1 MKYLVLLLFI
11 PFALFAQQNPVN
23 RYPLIRQ
30 ALAQKYAQVS
40 PFYTGGKVIVS
51 NAPKYGYVSAE
62 GKAITPFIYQ
72 NGYNFVYN
80 LAKVQQN
87 NLWGCINS
95 QGKDVIPCMYNNLEI
110 VHRQFIIAEK
120 EGKKGIINA
129 QNELMLPFEYEA
141 IITLH
146 EIYGLYKY
154 GKQDFLQR
162 IYAHFFVVAVK
173 NKGKWGMIDATG
185 KAIMPVIYDYI
196 KLVKID
202 SVAGTFLLITQKD
215 KKECLFD
222 TKTQTEISPYFD
234 NLDFFASRKGNLY
247 FQTENQ
253 AQKGIM
259 REDGKMIIPLDTQTI
274 HGIDNSDY
282 FYLQRKNKKTLL
294 SPDFQIL
301 TNEEYDFI
309 RFDKE
314 VFILTKRDTL
324 PQKTWIKP
332 TEENNTFDTHADW
345 IAQTNET
352 TLLNNQGKEILKPG
366 HWFTENAPTEDFPFF
381 IVQKEDS
388 FALLH
393 RNGKI
398 AIPLQTQF
406 AMVRQ
411 TGYGLKI
418 GHITQIDTLRDTVK
432 NLTGNPF
439 AAQQNGII
447 KVICDD
453 GSVAQVLKKLVV
465 KMEYGYADTLG
476 KVVIPCEYQDI
487 RSLGDRHFAVQKAG
501 KWGLINSQRKE
512 ILPFVYEDL
521 HGIET
526 EKDVFFIAE
535 NAASKV
541 ALWNNQ
547 GKKVI
552 KTDFDKI
559 EYDEGVFICQNKKK
573 HQIFLFDRY
582 GKPLKRYAYQSF
594 KRQYDFMTAY
604 NAQVCDIYLAH
615 QTQPISIKRKNRT
628 FLPNAENDLIH
639 FYKDEKGSIYF
650 WEKEKEKWFL
660 KNLQQAKV
668 IAWGFDDVTP
678 DVYGFYTANAYFKDS
693 AIWQI
698 KMVSSLYGNVQIT
711 TFPHTDT
718 LYTKSNTRFVRFGD
732 LWGLQ
737 DAQGKMILPQEYGEL
752 AYNETENIAVL
763 RKNRLQSLIDS
774 TEKPILAD
782 CEIISRMVDGFQYKK
797 NNLWGIADSVGNEV
811 LAPCLNDLHYIKY
824 FDNAPA
830 WARRQAVYLAEVK
843 NQKGLIDT
851 KGRWR
856 VLSQYDALFFTK
868 TNFIMGK
875 KGEKVGLIDSI
886 GKEIVP
892 FVYDYLPNYND
903 EDNILPLYQKYD
915 KRGELPELP
924 PAINW
929 TRDFTFLKKDGSYHL
944 VQMTTGKDFTV
955 QTGENQPE
963 MRLIS
968 SNAFVVKDTLFS
980 YVFDKKGNLRFKIA
994 ADLIA
999 ADKEARYTINSSE
1012 LIIFEKYPLIVTK
1025 TFTPYLAADE
1035 WVFGDEWEF
1044 LGNTYNEKPI
1054 KYGIIDT
1061 LGKEILPMKYDIITI
1076 FHKGYAVIG
1085 QNGKYGLIDSTGK
1098 FKTPLVYDS
1107 MLYVKGFYIVGKAKK
1122 GILAFDGREI
1132 VPLIYQEIVATDIE
1146 NGYFK
1151 AKKDGKW
1158 GIMHISGQEIV
1169 PFEYEELAGNAVAG
1183 LWVAMKDHHCGI
1195 IRQRDKKVLVPF
1207 EYEGLQ
1213 IVLDSLG
1220 DTLLI
1225 FQQNCLYGLMRLDG
1239 KIIAAAQYLFIKY
1252 LASTLF
1258 GVAEN
1263 NMYGLID
1270 ASSGE
1275 VILSK
1280 CYTMAEIEE
1289 VLSDI
1294 LFIKIGKNYASGI
1307 WNTKTHTWQT
1317 PFYEECRIL
1326 DKTKDYLV
1334 LRIYQKEEKKYMQ
1347 GIMDRQGK
1355 WIFEP
1360 ENGAWDITHDFYLLI
1375 KDEKSALYN
1384 HKLQNLLP
1392 LDSGNI
1398 SILTD
1403 SLSAKSYFVRANKIF
1418 TDNGEVLTLPIKVDR
1433 ASNLSENSF
1442 AFSFEGKVG
1451 FMGLDGKLLVAPTY
1465 DMVYKGFRNGIAK
1478 VLKGQISLFIDT
1490 KGNVL
1495 GEVEY

>member
-51 NAPKYGYVSAE
+51 SEAKYGYISAE

-72 NGYNFVYN
+72 NGHNFVYN

-87 NLWGCINS
+87 KLWGCINS

-129 QNELMLPFEYEA
+129 QNELILPFEYEA
-141 IITLH
+141 IITLK
-146 EIYGLYKY
+146 EMSGLYKY
-154 GKQDFLQR
+154 RKQSFLER
-162 IYAHFFVVAVK
+162 VYSHFFVVAVK
-173 NKGKWGMIDATG
+173 SKEKWGMIDATG
-185 KAIMPVIYDYI
+185 KTIMPVIYDNI
-196 KLVKID
+196 ELMHID
-202 SVAGTFLLITQKD
+202 SVAGTYLLIAQKD

-234 NLDFFASRKGNLY
+234 YLAFYANHEGKLY
-247 FQTENQ
+247 FKIGNQ
-253 AQKGIM
+253 GQEGIM
-259 REDGKMIIPLDTQTI
+259 RDDGKMVIPLEEQFI
-274 HGIDNSDY
+274 EGVSGSDY
-282 FYLQRKNKKTLL
+282 YYLQKKSKKVLL
-294 SPDFQIL
+294 NNDFEVLKPTSYDDIL
-301 TNEEYDFI
+301 VEQ
-309 RFDKE
+309 E
-314 VFILTKRDTL
+314 VIILTKNDSL
-324 PQKTWIKP
+324 PQKLWINPQDREDSFGGERAWIKQ
-332 TEENNTFDTHADW
+332 AY
-345 IAQTNET
+345 QT
-352 TLLNNQGKEILKPG
+352 TLLNAQGKEILKPG
-366 HWFTENAPTEDFPFF
+366 HWCVASKPTQGFPFM

-388 FALLH
+388 FALM
-393 RNGKI
+393 RTNGKM
-398 AIPLQTQF
+398 AVPLQKAF
-406 AMVRQ
+406 AMIGQ
-411 TGYGLKI
+411 TGAGLKI
-418 GHITQIDTLRDTVK
+418 AHIMQIDTLRDTVK
-432 NLTGNPF
+432 SFTGNPF

-447 KVICDD
+447 KIICDD
-453 GSVAQVLKKLVV
+453 GKEAHIIKELSLK
-465 KMEYGYADTLG
+465 MQYGYADTLG
-476 KVVIPCEYQDI
+476 NVVIPCMYDNI
-487 RSLGDRHFAVQKAG
+487 IALGNDYFAVQKAG
-501 KWGLINSQRKE
+501 KWGVIYQTKQQ
-512 ILPFVYEDL
+512 ILPFAYTA
-521 HGIET
+521 IEGVT
-526 EKDVFFIAE
+526 EEKSTLFIST
-535 NAASKV
+535 NADMKKE
-541 ALWNNQ
+541 LWNEA
-547 GKKVI
+547 GKKVAKAYFDEI
-552 KTDFDKI
+552 RYEGDF
-559 EYDEGVFICQNKKK
+559 VICENRQK
-573 HQIFLFDRY
+573 HQIWLYDRY
-582 GKPLKRYAYQSF
+582 GKRLKPYPYHQIIENGGFS
-594 KRQYDFMTAY
+594 TAY
-604 NAQVCDIYLAH
+604 NPQVYDIYIHNQA
-615 QTQPISIKRKNRT
+615 QPVSIKRKNRT
-628 FLPNAENDLIH
+628 FLSNPNEDFIY
-639 FYKDEKGSIYF
+639 FCQDSSRQVYF
-650 WEKEKEKWFL
+650 WEKEKGKWFL
-660 KNLQQAKV
+660 KNLQQEKAV
-668 IAWGFDDVTP
+668 ALGFDEVNLLLNGN
-678 DVYGFYTANAYFKDS
+678 YEAKAYFKDS
-693 AIWQI
+693 VIWELSMEMNFYGVRI
-698 KMVSSLYGNVQIT
+698 IHSLPI
-711 TFPHTDT
+711 TDT

-752 AYNETENIAVL
+752 AYNENENIAVL
-763 RKNRLQSLIDS
+763 AKNRSRSLLDS
-774 TEKPILAD
+774 TQKPLLTD
-782 CEIISRMVDGFQYKK
+782 CEAILPTENVFCYKK
-797 NNLWGIADSVGNEV
+797 NNLWGMVDSVGNEL

-843 NQKGLIDT
+843 NQKGLIDI

-856 VLSQYDALFFTK
+856 VLPKYDALFFTK
-868 TNFIMGK
+868 TNFILGK
-875 KGEKVGLIDSI
+875 KGEKAGLIDST

-929 TRDFTFLKKDGSYHL
+929 MRDFTFLKKAGNYHL
-944 VQMTTGKDFTV
+944 VQMTTGKDFALK
-955 QTGENQPE
+955 TGEGQPE

-968 SNAFVVKDTLFS
+968 SNAFVIKDTLCS
-980 YVFDKKGNLRFKIA
+980 YVFDKKGNLRFKII
-994 ADLIA
+994 ADLIPVE
-999 ADKEARYTINSSE
+999 KERNSFPNNTTLPE
-1012 LIIFEKYPLIVTK
+1012 QYPLIITK
-1025 TFTPYLAADE
+1025 TFDSYIRLDE
-1035 WVFGDEWEF
+1035 WGFGDDWSF
-1044 LGNTYNEKPI
+1044 GFTPITKPI

-1061 LGKEILPMKYDIITI
+1061 LGKEILQMKYDKIHA
-1076 FHKGYAVIG
+1076 FYQGYAVIG

-1098 FKTPLVYDS
+1098 FKTQLVYDS
-1107 MLYVKGFYIVGKAKK
+1107 MVYVKGFYIVGKAKK
-1122 GILAFDGREI
+1122 GIVAFDGREV
-1132 VPLIYQEIVATDIE
+1132 VPQIYEKIFATDIE
-1146 NGYFK
+1146 NGYVK
-1151 AKKDGKW
+1151 VKKGEKW
-1158 GIMHISGQEIV
+1158 GLMHISGQEIL

-1195 IRQRDKKVLVPF
+1195 IRQRDKKMLVPF

-1225 FQQNCLYGLMRLDG
+1225 FQQNCLYGLMQLDG
-1239 KIIAAAQYLFIKY
+1239 KIIASAQYLFIKH

-1258 GVAEN
+1258 AFAES

-1270 ASSGE
+1270 ASSGK

-1280 CYTMAEIEE
+1280 CYKMAEIEE
-1289 VLSDI
+1289 FLSDI

-1334 LRIYQKEEKKYMQ
+1334 LRVYQKEEKKYMQ

-1360 ENGAWDITHDFYLLI
+1360 EIGEWKINYPFFIFTQNG
-1375 KDEKSALYN
+1375 KNKLYN
-1384 HKLQNLLP
+1384 DKWQNLLP

-1398 SILTD
+1398 SILKD
-1403 SLSAKSYFVRANKIF
+1403 SLSAKNYFVQANKIF
-1418 TDNGEVLTLPIKVDR
+1418 TDKREVIVLPIKVDR

-1442 AFSFEGKVG
+1442 AFFYQGKIG
-1451 FMGLDGKLLVAPTY
+1451 FMGLDGKILIAPTY
-1465 DMVYKGFRNGIAK
+1465 DGVSNGFRNGIAK
-1478 VLKGQISLFIDT
+1478 VVKGEVSLFIDI